1 MSNDKVKELKACDS
15 IRMCIVERMES
26 QQLTAWHL
34 AKISGLKYDTVR
46 RFVSGTHDTTTD
58 KASLMLEAL
67 QVGWPDWYKSQF
79 TGSDGKLHRVS
90 IKNPKNTGRKKA

>member
-1 MSNDKVKELKACDS
+1 MMSSDKVKAPAPGDT
-15 IRMCIVERMES
+15 IRTRVVKQMES

-67 QVGWPDWYKSQF
+67 KVGWPDWYQEQF
-79 TGSDGKLHRVS
+79 
-90 IKNPKNTGRKKA
+90 KNKGRKKV